1 MNIITSLLIAK
12 TGAADIL
19 RNGSQTANTV
29 AETWNK
35 HWLTIFQ
42 SELYYTIVAL
52 AGGFAAAALIFFM
65 LTFFRKMMDQEDY
78 SSALSS
84 FLMAMIVI
92 FLLSNNAYVLSRGTI
107 ALRGMIH
114 GVSQKVLTQPLLE
127 VSLQDAIQ
135 SSVDKGSV
143 STEIGALLSQ
153 CQGVVGQTQVDCL
166 QAANEQAKGIIQ
178 DYQSTHTFSKSLD
191 TLKDSL
197 SSKIPGAGAA
207 NSISS
212 IIGAG
217 ISSAQNGGL
226 TNGDTVATIRD
237 GMVGALAQS
246 LVQSVL
252 LAFQWAFANI
262 LEIAMLLTGLI
273 GPIAVAGAL
282 MFEGKS
288 LWSWLTGFFAIGMA
302 QVCYNIIV
310 GIAAVV
316 VVNADVTDTL
326 GFLIIISLLAPALAL
341 GIASGGGLVVFNLIS
356 AGATGGLLTMA
367 QSVPAIPRFR
377 GMPTGGDI

>member
-1 MNIITSLLIAK
+1 MNVTSFLIAK

-19 RNGSQTANTV
+19 KSGTQTASTV

-52 AGGFAAAALIFFM
+52 AGGLAAAALLFFM
-65 LTFFRKMMDQEDY
+65 LNFLRKMLDQEDY
-78 SSALSS
+78 SGALSS
-84 FLMAMIVI
+84 FLMAMVVI
-92 FLLSNNAYVLSRGTI
+92 MLLANNAYVLSRGTI

-114 GVSQKVLTQPLLE
+114 AVSEKVLTQTLLE

-135 SSVDKGSV
+135 ASIDKGSV

-166 QAANEQAKGIIQ
+166 KAANEQAKGIIQ
-178 DYQSTHTFSKSLD
+178 DYQSSHPFSGSLD
-191 TLKDSL
+191 SLKDTIFSN
-197 SSKIPGAGAA
+197 IPGTQGAGDVAGT
-207 NSISS
+207 ISS
-212 IIGAG
+212 VIGAG
-217 ISSAQNGGL
+217 ISSAQQGNGPSDVG
-226 TNGDTVATIRD
+226 ATIRD

-262 LEIAMLLTGLI
+262 LEVAMLLTGVI

-282 MFEGKS
+282 MFDGKS
-288 LWSWLTGFFAIGMA
+288 LWAWLTGFFAIGMA

-310 GIAAVV
+310 GISAVV
-316 VVNADVTDTL
+316 VVNADITDTL
-326 GFLIIISLLAPALAL
+326 GFLITISLLAPALAL
-341 GIASGGGLVVFNLIS
+341 GLASGGGLVVFNLIS

-367 QSVPAIPRFR
+367 QSIPAVPRFI
-377 GMPTGGDI
+377 PKEQ

>member
-1 MNIITSLLIAK
+1 MNMITSLLLAR

-19 RNGSQTANTV
+19 QNGSQTASAV
-29 AETWNK
+29 ALTWSK
-35 HWLTIFQ
+35 QWATIFQ

-52 AGGFAAAALIFFM
+52 AGGFAAGALLFFM

-78 SSALSS
+78 SGALSS

-92 FLLSNNAYVLSRGTI
+92 MLLSNNAYVLSRGTI
-107 ALRGMIH
+107 AIRGVIH
-114 GVSQKVLTQPLLE
+114 TVSQRVLTQTLLE
-127 VSLQDAIQ
+127 VSLQEAIQ
-135 SSVDKGSV
+135 ASIDKGSV

-166 QAANEQAKGIIQ
+166 KAANEQAKGIIQ
-178 DYQSTHTFSKSLD
+178 DYQSSHPFSSTLD
-191 TLKDSL
+191 SLKDSIL
-197 SSKIPGAGAA
+197 SKVPGGEAAGT
-207 NSISS
+207 ISS

-217 ISSAQNGGL
+217 LSSAQNGGAL
-226 TNGDTVATIRD
+226 DGDAGATIRD

-282 MFEGKS
+282 MFDGKS

-310 GIAAVV
+310 GVAAVV
-316 VVNADVTDTL
+316 VVNADITDTL
-326 GFLIIISLLAPALAL
+326 GFLIVISLLAPALAL

-356 AGATGGLLTMA
+356 GGLTGGLLTLA
-367 QSVPAIPRFR
+367 QAVPAVPRITR
-377 GMPTGGDI
+377 ATAGGK